1 MSVEVRASFSETLT
15 FGASFSESDN
25 ANADFDAIV
34 IASEVPDYDGEY
46 TVIPKAD
53 REQVLQTNGKR
64 MTDDVSVTR
73 IPYYQASNVS
83 GDTVYIGMEVSINGN

>member
-15 FGASFSESDN
+15 FGASFFESGN
-25 ANADFDAIV
+25 AKANFEAVV
-34 IASEVPDYDGEY
+34 IASEAPLYDGEY

-53 REQVLQTNGKR
+53 REQVLPTSGKR
-64 MTDDVSVTR
+64 MADDVSVTK

-83 GDTVYIGMEVSINGN
+83 GDTVYIGMEVTINGN

>member
-15 FGASFSESDN
+15 FGASFSESES
-25 ANADFDAIV
+25 ANADFESIV
-34 IASEVPDYDGEY
+34 IASEAPLYDGEY
-46 TVIPKAD
+46 TIVPKAD
-53 REQVLQTNGKR
+53 REQILPTNGKR
-64 MTDDVSVTR
+64 MADDVSVTR